1 VWKRRFFANY
11 VGAVARPD
19 GGVTISLVVVG
30 EFMIRIGVIVV
41 VCVFGFGAMS
51 GLARGTIGEQPQNRR
66 AQISRAVPVSAAA
79 MVRLLEKRTLP
90 QYPKE
95 ALETFQQLPTLL

>member
-1 VWKRRFFANY
+1 
-11 VGAVARPD
+11 
-19 GGVTISLVVVG
+19 
-30 EFMIRIGVIVV
+30 MIRIGVIVV
-41 VCVFGFGAMS
+41 VCVFGAMS
-51 GLARGTIGEQPQNRR
+51 GLARGTIDEQPQNRR